1 LRETAKRGLPRGYSS
16 SPWLAYLIWLYSGMG
31 RLLMQGYQERK
42 EKIERREFKLLVA
55 LIQKLKTVA
64 AVLEHI

>member
-1 LRETAKRGLPRGYSS
+1 
-16 SPWLAYLIWLYSGMG
+16 MG